1 MYYEITSFFD
11 FVKAVGVASTRGGRC
26 TSGPRASLSGM
37 DSWNVTARR
46 SGSEVIEVTITNTGD
61 DALGPF
67 VVISAPPTER
77 RVVER
82 VEPGEGNAVHL
93 RELDATTDQVVVTL
107 VDEHDETVDQRTE
120 AVQA

>member
-1 MYYEITSFFD
+1 
-11 FVKAVGVASTRGGRC
+11 
-26 TSGPRASLSGM
+26 M
-37 DSWNVTARR
+37 DSWNVIARR

-61 DALGPF
+61 EALGPF

-82 VEPGEGNAVHL
+82 VEPGAGNAVHL
-93 RELDATTDQVVVTL
+93 RELEATTDQVVVTL
-107 VDEHDETVDQRTE
+107 VDEHDETIDQRTE